1 MLWKKILL
9 TAFTLFFTT
18 SAFADEN
25 VDLATM
31 FATSSNSWISIS
43 HFIVGLSVL
52 LGVCSASYA
61 LFILKARSEP
71 GQAINIPL
79 KKPIMWIFV
88 GAALINFG
96 MTSTTITESL
106 SMDESQGM
114 SLLTENHAD
123 SGDESVEKA
132 INGVLY
138 FAKMIGH
145 IAFVSGF
152 LMLRKVGDNGPNND
166 ETFRKAITHILGG
179 AMAINIETTVSILA
193 ATFGISTPW

>member
-1 MLWKKILL
+1 MLWKKILF
-9 TAFTLFFTT
+9 TAFTLLFTT

-79 KKPIMWIFV
+79 KKPIIWIFV

-96 MTSTTITESL
+96 LTSSTITESL
-106 SMDESQGM
+106 SLDESQGM

-152 LMLRKVGDNGPNND
+152 LMLRKVGENGPNND
-166 ETFRKAITHILGG
+166 DTFRKALTHIIGG